1 MKRLILTIVFPILF
15 SPFIG
20 IYADETY
27 QINIEQVLS
36 HGTHLGIP
44 FIPADQPDVYYD
56 DDTDEIIIDGTG
68 YSTYYDVEIFCCDD
82 GLLVLQDTVNG
93 NYDTID
99 VSSLPDGEYQIVITS
114 SYDNQYEGY
123 FIKN

>member
-1 MKRLILTIVFPILF
+1 MRRIILF
-15 SPFIG
+15 FLLLLCEVSLFAGHEEIVIMQTPGG
-20 IYADETY
+20 IH
-27 QINIEQVLS
+27 S
-36 HGTHLGIP
+36 GIP
-44 FIPADQPDVYYD
+44 FIPADMPEVYYD

-68 YSTYYDVEIFCCDD
+68 DAAYYDVDIFCCDD

-99 VSSLPDGEYQIVITS
+99 VSSLPDGDYQIVITS
-114 SYDNQYEGY
+114 SYDNEYEGY